1 MSNETYTT
9 TSAWNVNVGDVLL
22 RSEGPSQVRDI
33 RRSPTQVT
41 FRFMDGSRYK
51 VPRTQQVMLVGRETK

>member
-9 TSAWNVNVGDVLL
+9 ISAWNVKVGEVLL
-22 RSEGPSQVRDI
+22 RSEGPSQVRNI
-33 RRSPTQVT
+33 RRTPTQVT

-51 VPRTQQVMLVGRETK
+51 VPRNQLVTIVHWEL